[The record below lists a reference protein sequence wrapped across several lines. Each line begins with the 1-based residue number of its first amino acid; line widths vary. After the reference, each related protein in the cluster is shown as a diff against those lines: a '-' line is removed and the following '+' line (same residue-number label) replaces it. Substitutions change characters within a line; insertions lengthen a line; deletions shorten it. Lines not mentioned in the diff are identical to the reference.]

1 MLFCCFIYHGGL
13 QSRSVT
19 YVKPKSVFI
28 AWGRTLAEPFP
39 LGQAQ
44 SAFLPRSHVPGPYYR
59 AEYGCHNRN
68 EKGHL
73 LLPPVTEVHKGL
85 RGMSKWPKYAVRYDN
100 GDNSITHSNPVSTPA
115 RR

>member
-59 AEYGCHNRN
+59 AEYGCREHKKSR
-68 EKGHL
+68 L
-73 LLPPVTEVHKGL
+73 LLHW
-85 RGMSKWPKYAVRYDN
+85 SKSPM
-100 GDNSITHSNPVSTPA
+100 
-115 RR
+115 

>member
-19 YVKPKSVFI
+19 YVKPSSVFI

-59 AEYGCHNRN
+59 AEYGCVA
-68 EKGHL
+68 EKKKPLATAPGNGSHALTGTGACANGFIL
-73 LLPPVTEVHKGL
+73 LTVTTTGA
-85 RGMSKWPKYAVRYDN
+85 S
-100 GDNSITHSNPVSTPA
+100 
-115 RR
+115 

>member
-19 YVKPKSVFI
+19 YVKPSSVFI

-59 AEYGCHNRN
+59 AEYGYRRKDKKKPLTTAPGRN
-68 EKGHL
+68 PGVNTKG
-73 LLPPVTEVHKGL
+73 
-85 RGMSKWPKYAVRYDN
+85 RGMSKRLQLVASYGN
-100 GDNSITHSNPVSTPA
+100 GADSSLLSQPCQH
-115 RR
+115 